1 MRYPETPGYQQ
12 GSSTS
17 QAAAISMISNSRT
30 KRAQIMREMEK
41 TRLCGMTIDE
51 AAVLL
56 DCQTGSASARMRELE
71 LGGDI
76 VKSTATRKTRFG
88 KRAKVYYLQGA
99 WK

>member
-12 GSSTS
+12 GSRTS
-17 QAAAISMISNSRT
+17 RAAAISMIQNSKT

-51 AAVLL
+51 AAMLL

-71 LGGDI
+71 LGGEI

-88 KRAKVYYLQGA
+88 KQAKVYYITGA